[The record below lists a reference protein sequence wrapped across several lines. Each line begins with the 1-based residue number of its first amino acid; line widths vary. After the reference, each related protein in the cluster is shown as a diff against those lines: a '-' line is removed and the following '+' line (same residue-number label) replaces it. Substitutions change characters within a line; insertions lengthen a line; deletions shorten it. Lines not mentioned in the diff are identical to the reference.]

1 MATKR
6 PKLVDIRTA
15 VRMGKIGR
23 VYRLYR
29 EFTDDYSG
37 INPIEEGCTDVQ
49 LERVCTNGLILK
61 FICKTMNISM
71 PLYLYPYKKFVRRY
85 VITKSIKNGTR

>member
-1 MATKR
+1 MKK

-15 VRMGKIGR
+15 VRMDKIGR
-23 VYRLYR
+23 AYRLYQ
-29 EFTDDYSG
+29 EFTDDCTG
-37 INPIEEGCTDVQ
+37 INPIEEGCTEVQ

-85 VITKSIKNGTR
+85 VITKSMKSK